1 MLTSKVY
8 EALKSD
14 VEYTRD
20 KTIQYIKAKNMILE
34 YLQSND
40 KITSAKIQEMCGF
53 TKQQARTVI
62 DKMRNEALIIL
73 VGQGPAAGYVR
84 NRESSDN

>member
-1 MLTSKVY
+1 MLTAKVY

-20 KTIQYIKAKNMILE
+20 KTVQYIKAKNMILE

-40 KITSAKIQEMCGF
+40 TITSAKIQEMCGL

-62 DKMRNEALIIL
+62 DKMRNEGL
-73 VGQGPAAGYVR
+73 VDIHRKGKNSHYVKI
-84 NRESSDN
+84 

>member
-1 MLTSKVY
+1 
-8 EALKSD
+8 
-14 VEYTRD
+14 
-20 KTIQYIKAKNMILE
+20 
-34 YLQSND
+34 
-40 KITSAKIQEMCGF
+40 MCGF